1 MPKIITMFKNSIYPE
16 ILLCILCASTFLSNV
31 CLASVKINEF
41 LAANDSANQ
50 DPQGDYDDWIEL
62 YNSGTETIDLSGYYL
77 TDDLDDLNQW
87 SFPQGT
93 TIDGGDYL
101 LIWADKDTSDNPSG
115 IHSNFKLSAGGES
128 IGLIESD
135 GTTIVD
141 SIIFNEQSDD
151 VSYGRYPDGGDN
163 WYPMYIPSAGWENS
177 AEGLYMGYQL
187 LPPSG

>member
-1 MPKIITMFKNSIYPE
+1 MLF
-16 ILLCILCASTFLSNV
+16 
-31 CLASVKINEF
+31 KINEF
-41 LAANDSANQ
+41 LAANDTANQ

-62 YNSGTETIDLSGYYL
+62 YNSGTETIDLTGYYL
-77 TDDLDDLNQW
+77 TDDLDDLTQW

-101 LIWADKDTSDNPSG
+101 LIWADKDTLDNPSG

-141 SIIFNEQSDD
+141 SINF
-151 VSYGRYPDGGDN
+151 
-163 WYPMYIPSAGWENS
+163 
-177 AEGLYMGYQL
+177 
-187 LPPSG
+187 